1 MKSNNDYYTHFQPE
15 NQTLDNLGLGN
26 DDTEIIKHLLIKPP
40 AKKAVDTIKCQST
53 SSADED

>member
-1 MKSNNDYYTHFQPE
+1 LLKKFQLE

-26 DDTEIIKHLLIKPP
+26 DDTEIIKHQLTKPP
-40 AKKAVDTIKCQST
+40 AKTAVDTIKCQPT